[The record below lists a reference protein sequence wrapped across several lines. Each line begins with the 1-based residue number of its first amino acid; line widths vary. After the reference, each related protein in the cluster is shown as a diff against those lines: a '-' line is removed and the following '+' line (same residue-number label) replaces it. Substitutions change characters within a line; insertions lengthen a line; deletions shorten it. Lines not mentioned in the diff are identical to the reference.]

1 MSVSGSDPYEAIAIA
16 LKIPPNIP
24 GIPWRLWTPQVSL
37 SPIHYSSFDCKYLNP
52 RQDTTP
58 AKSPIQRAPAG
69 LVNTPLGAPM
79 TTPPAKDAFK
89 ISSIENFYLTK
100 EVIIKVPKQLPV
112 NEMIVLATMTLF

>member
-1 MSVSGSDPYEAIAIA
+1 
-16 LKIPPNIP
+16 
-24 GIPWRLWTPQVSL
+24 
-37 SPIHYSSFDCKYLNP
+37 
-52 RQDTTP
+52 
-58 AKSPIQRAPAG
+58 
-69 LVNTPLGAPM
+69 M